1 MNTAWI
7 LNEKEAVSALSIER
21 SNQRNHLIAGYRHQ
35 AQHVFSRPSVPSVE
49 PSADRKL
56 IDPVMVPVQEDMPPP
71 IPARYLKKKP
81 VADKDQKITHNQN
94 RQGLLP
100 AQDQKQIGGK
110 ESVETKLICL
120 DNLES
125 PTLNFYNYDSA
136 DFDILDKLKPI
147 IPGAHVMLGSIIY
160 LVKPVLIRRVFSIKT
175 KFFLFNGMSSKEEC
189 DLGYPIED
197 ALDDGYS
204 LTRTRSSRQAVFT
217 AGNSDCKYDRFL
229 WERRDEEVQL
239 KTQHLES
246 KALDDPEKL
255 KIIIQDTV
263 EKILVNRKILPPKTS
278 IGLLAALKDKLI
290 EAIQQAAS
298 NTSDLNKRARLE
310 KHCETLMCGKGCD
323 VQLTY
328 DQFNAQIELLRVMLE
343 SAKDVARD
351 HSNLALRA
359 LSHFS
364 LAPGTSSFIAS
375 ESLFGESEDI
385 LSRLSASFENNG
397 DSKSM
402 SSGR

>member
-1 MNTAWI
+1 
-7 LNEKEAVSALSIER
+7 
-21 SNQRNHLIAGYRHQ
+21 
-35 AQHVFSRPSVPSVE
+35 
-49 PSADRKL
+49 
-56 IDPVMVPVQEDMPPP
+56 MPPP
-71 IPARYLKKKP
+71 IPAHHLKKQP

-120 DNLES
+120 DSRES

-147 IPGAHVMLGSIIY
+147 IQDALSINAEEYRRRFGPVIL
-160 LVKPVLIRRVFSIKT
+160 LVKSVLIRRVFSIKT
-175 KFFLFNGMSSKEEC
+175 SFFLFNGVRSKEEC
-189 DLGYPIED
+189 DLGYPIAD
-197 ALDDGYS
+197 ALDGGFS
-204 LTRTRSSRQAVFT
+204 LTQTQSSRQAVFT

-229 WERRDEEVQL
+229 WERGDEEVQL

-298 NTSDLNKRARLE
+298 NTSDPNKRARLE

-328 DQFNAQIELLRVMLE
+328 DQFNAQVELLRVMLE
-343 SAKDVARD
+343 SAKDVARG

-364 LAPGTSSFIAS
+364 LAPGTNSFIAS
-375 ESLFGESEDI
+375 EKLFNEAEDI